1 LADFPRYKS
10 DHGSSSRF
18 AGRRH
23 VRGVGLYLGLGC
35 DDMASGTVKWF
46 NTAKGFGFIQPDDGG
61 SDVFVHIS
69 ALNQAGMDSLNEGDK
84 VDYELEQDRR
94 SGKPAATSIVVTA
107 AGEPQPRRAGGGF
120 GGGGDRGGY
129 GGGGDRGG
137 YGGGGGGYGGGGGR
151 DRGYGGGGG
160 GGGGFGGGGGGRSRG
175 SIAGSGSG
183 SVKWFNPTKGFGFI
197 KPDGGGQDIFV
208 HISAVEQAGL
218 SGLNE
223 GQTVNFDLEQ
233 DGKSGK
239 TSATN
244 LKVTG

>member
-1 LADFPRYKS
+1 
-10 DHGSSSRF
+10 
-18 AGRRH
+18 
-23 VRGVGLYLGLGC
+23 
-35 DDMASGTVKWF
+35 MASGTVKWF

-94 SGKPAATSIVVTA
+94 SGKLAATGIVVTA
-107 AGEPQPRRAGGGF
+107 AGEPQPRRAGGGGF

-129 GGGGDRGG
+129 GGGGYGDRGG
-137 YGGGGGGYGGGGGR
+137 GGGGGYGGGRDRGFGGGGGYGGGGG
-151 DRGYGGGGG
+151 
-160 GGGGFGGGGGGRSRG
+160 GGGRSRG
-175 SIAGSGSG
+175 VVAGSGTG
-183 SVKWFNPTKGFGFI
+183 QVKWFNPTKGFGFI

-233 DGKSGK
+233 DGRSGK